1 MFTRHLNTRTQE
13 NTNHATTRD
22 ILAVG
27 FRQRRLIITTF
38 FGILAAVMVLAFT
51 LPKHY
56 QSEMKI
62 LVRHERA
69 DSVVSAERDAPHQMQ
84 TEVSEGELESE
95 AQLLKSNDLLSKV
108 VIACDLQ
115 KEEGDSL
122 WAALYSR
129 IAMAGD
135 TSGSKADDKTSRAVL
150 TLEKNLEVRPIKLTN
165 LISVSYKSADRYEAV
180 RVLNTIAGLY
190 LEKHLAI
197 HRAPGIFDFF
207 HQQAEEYRNALAQS
221 EARLAEFGQREG
233 VVSPTL
239 TREITIHKLGEFEAA
254 SQETEAAILETKQR
268 IHTLET
274 QLNSLSPR
282 HTTQVR
288 TLDNPQLME
297 HLKSALLDLE
307 LKRSTLLSK
316 FEPTYRPVQEVEQQ
330 IKQAREAI
338 VAAENA
344 PLRDETTDRDPT
356 YEAVRSELTKANTDL
371 AALQARA
378 GATSAMIRSY
388 RTKSERLDHQEIVQQ
403 DMLRT
408 TKANEENYLLY
419 LRKQEEARIS
429 DALDHQRISN
439 VLVAEAAT
447 VPFKAQGQRLL
458 FVILGILFA
467 CLASVMVGL
476 VIDRLDPSFR
486 TPEEVQDFLGSPVL
500 AAFPKNSE

>member
-1 MFTRHLNTRTQE
+1 MLTRDRNARTEE
-13 NTNHATTRD
+13 NTNQATTRD
-22 ILAVG
+22 FLAAG
-27 FRQRRLIITTF
+27 FRQRRLIIRTF
-38 FGILAAVMVLAFT
+38 FGILAAVLVIAFT
-51 LPKHY
+51 LPRHY
-56 QSEMKI
+56 ESQMKI

-115 KEEGDSL
+115 KQESDSL
-122 WAALYSR
+122 WAALYNR
-129 IAMAGD
+129 IGMVGD
-135 TSGSKADDKTSRAVL
+135 TSGANADDKISRAVL
-150 TLEKNLEVRPIKLTN
+150 TLDKNLEVQPIKLTN
-165 LISVSYKSADRYEAV
+165 LISVSYKAADRYQAV
-180 RVLNTIAGLY
+180 HVLNTIASLY
-190 LEKHLAI
+190 LEKHLAM

-221 EARLAEFGQREG
+221 EARLTEFGQREG

-254 SQETEAAILETKQR
+254 SQETQAAILETKQR

-330 IKQAREAI
+330 IKQAHEAI
-338 VAAENA
+338 VAAEKA

-356 YEAVRSELTKANTDL
+356 YEAIRAELTKANTDL
-371 AALQARA
+371 AALQTRA
-378 GATSAMIRSY
+378 SATSAMIRSY
-388 RTKSERLDHQEIVQQ
+388 RAKSERLDHQEILQQ
-403 DMLRT
+403 NMLRA

-439 VLVAEAAT
+439 VLIAEAAT
-447 VPFKAQGQRLL
+447 VPFKAQGRRLL
-458 FVILGILFA
+458 FVILGTLFA
-467 CLASVMVGL
+467 SLASVIVGL

-486 TPEEVQDFLGSPVL
+486 TPKEVQDFLGTPVL
-500 AAFPKNSE
+500 AAFPKNGE

>member
-1 MFTRHLNTRTQE
+1 
-13 NTNHATTRD
+13 
-22 ILAVG
+22 
-27 FRQRRLIITTF
+27 
-38 FGILAAVMVLAFT
+38 
-51 LPKHY
+51 
-56 QSEMKI
+56 
-62 LVRHERA
+62 
-69 DSVVSAERDAPHQMQ
+69 
-84 TEVSEGELESE
+84 
-95 AQLLKSNDLLSKV
+95 
-108 VIACDLQ
+108 
-115 KEEGDSL
+115 
-122 WAALYSR
+122 
-129 IAMAGD
+129 
-135 TSGSKADDKTSRAVL
+135 
-150 TLEKNLEVRPIKLTN
+150 
-165 LISVSYKSADRYEAV
+165 
-180 RVLNTIAGLY
+180 
-190 LEKHLAI
+190 
-197 HRAPGIFDFF
+197 
-207 HQQAEEYRNALAQS
+207 
-221 EARLAEFGQREG
+221 
-233 VVSPTL
+233 
-239 TREITIHKLGEFEAA
+239 
-254 SQETEAAILETKQR
+254 
-268 IHTLET
+268 
-274 QLNSLSPR
+274 
-282 HTTQVR
+282 
-288 TLDNPQLME
+288 LDNPQLME

-316 FEPTYRPVQEVEQQ
+316 FEPTYRPVREVEQQ

-338 VAAENA
+338 VAAANA

-371 AALQARA
+371 ATLQARA

-439 VLVAEAAT
+439 VLIAEAAT